1 MKWSFSHS
9 KTFRKCQLQWYLA
22 THFACANA
30 KKNPLQREAYLL
42 SKLQS
47 VFAWR
52 GGLVDTIISDKVVPA
67 LSSNSAVGVEQALAW
82 ARRLFDEQLAFAQ
95 TRRWREDGMTV
106 DKASGAY
113 AALHG
118 VEYGYDISE
127 EIDQAWK
134 DVKSALGNLLRMGE
148 LMAELKTAVRLIPQ
162 RNLSFDLF
170 GVTVKARPD
179 LIAFFDDRPP
189 LIVDWKVHTYAQHDY
204 RLQLAVYALVLK
216 NSKAHSDFDFPL
228 HMSPYSITD
237 IRLLEAQL
245 LTGYMREYQLSD
257 GDIDDVENYIGAS
270 SAQMLLLS
278 EADAGEEV
286 FPELGIAAH
295 PEICQR
301 CNFRRFCWEGTLSKK
316 EATCPVSKQTSFLF

>member
-22 THFACANA
+22 TRFSCANA
-30 KKNPLQREAYLL
+30 KKNPLQRESYLL

-52 GGLVDTIISDKVVPA
+52 GNLVDTIISERVVPA
-67 LSSNSAVGVEQALAW
+67 LSNKSAVSVEQALAW
-82 ARRLFDEQLAFAQ
+82 ARRLFDEQLAFARA
-95 TRRWREDGMTV
+95 RRWREDGMTV
-106 DKASGAY
+106 EKAGGAY

-127 EIDQAWK
+127 EIERAWE
-134 DVKSALGNLLRMGE
+134 DVKSALGNFLGMDD
-148 LMAELKTAVRLIPQ
+148 LMAELSTAVRLIPQ
-162 RNLSFDLF
+162 RNLSYDLF

-179 LIAFFDDRPP
+179 LIAFFDDKPP

-228 HMSPYSITD
+228 HLSPYSVTD
-237 IRLLEAQL
+237 VRLLEAQL
-245 LTGYMREYQLSD
+245 LTGYRRYYQLSD

-270 SAQMLLLS
+270 SAQMLLLG
-278 EADAGEEV
+278 EGDAGEDV
-286 FPELGIAAH
+286 FPELGLAVR
-295 PEICQR
+295 PETCER

-316 EATCPVSKQTSFLF
+316 EATCLVSKQTSFLF